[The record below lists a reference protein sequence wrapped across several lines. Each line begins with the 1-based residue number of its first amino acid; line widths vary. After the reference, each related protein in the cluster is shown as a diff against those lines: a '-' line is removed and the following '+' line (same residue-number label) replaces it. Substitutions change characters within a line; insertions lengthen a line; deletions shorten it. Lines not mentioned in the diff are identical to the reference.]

1 MLTFRK
7 IMTVLA
13 AGALILSGACR
24 KQPEAPKQ
32 IVIPASSRAVSFDH
46 TGPQSQNAAFTAP
59 DSWVASVTYSN
70 GSGWVTL
77 SPSSGSSGDVTMKV
91 TVQAN
96 DTAEERSATV
106 TIKSAGATASF
117 TIRQSGKPIPVESVK
132 LDQEKLEL
140 TEGDTATLTATVSP
154 DNAADKSVTWSSSD
168 AEVASVSGG
177 KVTALKPGTATIT
190 AKAGDKTAAC
200 AVTVVAKVVPVESV
214 SLDRETLN
222 LTEGETATLKA
233 TVTPDD
239 ATDKTVKW
247 SSSDKSIATVS
258 SSGKV
263 TAVKAGTAT
272 ITAKAGDKTAT
283 CTVTVAAKV
292 IAVTKVA
299 LDKTTLSL
307 TEGGTATLTAT
318 VSPSNA
324 TNKTVTWTSSDKS
337 IATVE
342 NGKVTAVKAGT
353 ATITAKAGDKTA
365 TCTVTVA
372 AKVIAVTKVALDKT
386 TLSLTEGGTAT
397 LTATVSPSNATNK
410 TVTWTSSDKSI
421 ATVENGKVTA
431 VKAGTATITA
441 KAGDKTATCTVT
453 VSAKVI
459 AVTKVALDKTTLS
472 LTEGGTATLT
482 ATVSPTNATN
492 KTVTWTS
499 SDKSIAT
506 VENGKV
512 TAVKAGT
519 ATITAKAGDKTA
531 TCTVTVAAKVI
542 AVTKVALDKT
552 TLSLTEGG
560 TATLTATVSPTNAT
574 NKTVTWTSSDKSIAT
589 VENGKV
595 TAVKAGT
602 ATITAKAGDKT
613 ATCTV
618 TVAAK
623 VIAVTKVA
631 LDKTTLSLT
640 EGDTATLT
648 ATVSPT
654 NATNKTVTW
663 TSNDKSIATVEN
675 GKVTAVKAGTA
686 TITAKAGDKTAT
698 CTVMVAAKVIA
709 VTKVA
714 LDKTTLS
721 LTEGGTATLTA
732 TVSPTNATNK
742 TVTWTSSDKSI
753 ATVENGKVT
762 AVKAGTATITAKA
775 GDKTATCTVTV
786 AAKVIAVTKVALDK
800 TTLSLT
806 EGGTATLTATVSPT
820 NATNKTVT
828 WTSSDKSIATVDSN
842 GKVTAV
848 KAGTAKITAKAG
860 DKTATCTVT
869 VAAKVIAVTKV
880 ALDKTTLSLTE
891 GNTATLTA
899 TVSPSNAT
907 NKTVTWTSSDKSI
920 ATVENGKVTAVKA
933 GTATITAKAGDKT
946 ATCTVTVAAK
956 VIAVTKVALD
966 KTALSLTEGNTAT
979 LTATVSPSNATNK
992 TVTWT
997 SSDKSIATVENGKV
1011 TAVKAGT
1018 ATITAKAGDKTATCT
1033 VTVAA
1038 KVIAVTKVALDKTA
1052 LSLTEGDTATLT
1064 ATVSPTNATNKTVTW
1079 TSSDKSIAT
1088 VDSNGKVTAV
1098 KAGTAKITAKAGD
1111 KTATC
1116 TVTVAAKVIAVTS
1129 VTLNKSSLSLTVG
1142 GTSTLSATVNPSNAT
1157 DKTVTWTS
1165 SDKSVATVSSS
1176 GKVTAVAVGTATIT
1190 AKAGSKTATCTVTV
1204 KPIEVTSVTLS
1215 KSSLSLTV
1223 GGTSTLT
1230 ATVNPSNATDKTVTW
1245 SSSDTSIAT
1254 VSSSGKVTAVA
1265 VGTAT
1270 ITAKAGSKTA
1280 TCTVTVKPIEVT
1292 SVTLDKT
1299 TLSLQTGESTTLTAT
1314 VNPSNATDKTVTWS
1328 SSDATIAY
1336 IDANGK
1342 VTAKRAGS
1350 AMITA
1355 TAGEKTAT
1363 CAVTVTVPSGGSEG
1377 MGEENWN

>member
-1 MLTFRK
+1 MAGMRALERVIFHNPDHKDNMLTFRK

-574 NKTVTWTSSDKSIAT
+574 NKTVTWTSSDKSIAI

-880 ALDKTTLSLTE
+880 ALDKTT
-891 GNTATLTA
+891 
-899 TVSPSNAT
+899 
-907 NKTVTWTSSDKSI
+907 
-920 ATVENGKVTAVKA
+920 
-933 GTATITAKAGDKT
+933 
-946 ATCTVTVAAK
+946 
-956 VIAVTKVALD
+956 
-966 KTALSLTEGNTAT
+966 LSLTEGNTAT

>member
-1 MLTFRK
+1 
-7 IMTVLA
+7 MTVLA

-365 TCTVTVA
+365 TCTVTV
-372 AKVIAVTKVALDKT
+372 
-386 TLSLTEGGTAT
+386 
-397 LTATVSPSNATNK
+397 
-410 TVTWTSSDKSI
+410 
-421 ATVENGKVTA
+421 
-431 VKAGTATITA
+431 
-441 KAGDKTATCTVT
+441 
-453 VSAKVI
+453 SAKVI

-574 NKTVTWTSSDKSIAT
+574 NKTVTWTSSDKSIAI

-880 ALDKTTLSLTE
+880 ALDKTT
-891 GNTATLTA
+891 
-899 TVSPSNAT
+899 
-907 NKTVTWTSSDKSI
+907 
-920 ATVENGKVTAVKA
+920 
-933 GTATITAKAGDKT
+933 
-946 ATCTVTVAAK
+946 
-956 VIAVTKVALD
+956 
-966 KTALSLTEGNTAT
+966 LSLTEGNTAT